1 MEELGIPAASVVS
14 GMFEENAKAAAYKRG
29 MPLQRIS
36 FTPHPVA
43 FQQVSSHRAYTEGND
58 PITGRPLMGE
68 IVEALTKPLTEEE
81 KKTEPLDRTPPKVVG
96 PDSERNLQLRFL
108 RDGWTDGLPIVL
120 PTEKR
125 VAGMLKGTSHPPD
138 EIMGKMSPATAAH
151 EEWEF
156 TVEKVATNAVMAGA
170 EPEYLPVILAIASTG
185 LTSIPASTTS
195 FARMMVVNG
204 PIRKEIAMN
213 GDVGALGPF
222 NHANATIGR
231 AWTLLSKNLSGAGIL
246 GDTYMGSQGNNLS
259 YNNICIAENEEKS
272 PWMPFHVEKGFKSEE
287 SVVSIFHG
295 WCIAH
300 GIGVRSINKG
310 LHDHIRSLFGIFAP
324 VSSPTSASGA
334 LVLIDP
340 LAAKEIKKNKDLDTK
355 EKLQKWLYQNTLISY
370 DDFWHDELVVSF
382 TLPAA
387 QKGVEPFAS
396 WLKQPK
402 DSMLH
407 RFSSPETINLI
418 VVGGEVN
425 PFFQAGDFR
434 YLKSASIDAWR

>member
-1 MEELGIPAASVVS
+1 MEKLGVPAVSVVTS
-14 GMFEENAKAAAYKRG
+14 MFEENAKAAAYKRG

-43 FQQVSSHRAYTEGND
+43 FQPVSLHRAYAEGND
-58 PITGRPLMGE
+58 PTTGKPLMRE
-68 IVEALTKPLTEEE
+68 IVEALTKPLTAEE
-81 KKTEPLDRTPPKVVG
+81 KKTGVLDRTPPRVLG
-96 PDSERNLQLRFL
+96 PDTEENLQQLFHKN
-108 RDGWTDGLPIVL
+108 GWTDGLPIVL

-125 VAGMLKGTSHPPD
+125 VAEMLKGTSHRPD
-138 EIMGKMSPATAAH
+138 EVVGKMSPATAAH
-151 EEWEF
+151 EAWEF
-156 TVEKVATNAVMAGA
+156 TVEKVAINAVMAGA
-170 EPEYLPVILAIASTG
+170 KPEYLPVILTVASTA
-185 LTSIPASTTS
+185 LTAIPASTTS

-204 PIRKEIAMN
+204 PIRKEIGMN
-213 GDVGALGPF
+213 SDVGALGPF
-222 NHANATIGR
+222 NRANAAIGR

-259 YNNICIAENEEKS
+259 YNNVCIAENEEKS
-272 PWMPFHVEKGFKSEE
+272 PWTPFHVDKGFKPEE

-295 WCIAH
+295 WGIAH

-310 LHDHIRSLFGIFAP
+310 LHFHISHLLGVFAP
-324 VSSPTSASGA
+324 YSSATSQSGA

-340 LAAKEIKKNKDLDTK
+340 LAAKEIKKNKDVDTK
-355 EKLQKWLYQNTLISY
+355 EKLQEWLYENTLISY

-402 DSMLH
+402 DSLLH
-407 RFSSPETINLI
+407 RFSSPKTINLI

-434 YLKSASIDAWR
+434 HLKSASVDTWR